1 MRSSAVWTPEKWFF
15 CHYMA
20 RFDPIFPLKSGL
32 GSKFPWD
39 GSANPWDGNENPWD
53 VSAETPHTAAF
64 PTLKGGRTCAS
75 ALTLCHIAHK
85 HCRPFCRP
93 APRRAATT
101 QSGPR
106 RWDGG
111 RFVWAGCGAAGRYPS
126 RRDESFSSMSRV
138 MLSRSYVG
146 FQSHSCRAHT
156 SSRLLG
162 QLSAM
167 LCLSGSTLYS
177 ISNSGLYFLMA

>member
-126 RRDESFSSMSRV
+126 RRAESFSSMSRV
-138 MLSRSYVG
+138 FHISFWLFCGYPREKRMIFDTLTYITPLPNCCIRNLSLYLRRSNGYCEGV
-146 FQSHSCRAHT
+146 
-156 SSRLLG
+156 
-162 QLSAM
+162 
-167 LCLSGSTLYS
+167 
-177 ISNSGLYFLMA
+177 